1 MLQLVTIIL
10 SLLRMSVEPALH
22 FWSPG
27 TRLFE
32 QFPGHM
38 KELIVGELKVESFG
52 EDREK
57 RLAKTGGRMYLISVM
72 TELTVSHKT
81 ERTL

>member
-1 MLQLVTIIL
+1 MKKSIFHKWSFPLAKSITVSLCPQMEQFVLQLVTIIL

-38 KELIVGELKVESFG
+38 KELIVGELKVESF
-52 EDREK
+52 
-57 RLAKTGGRMYLISVM
+57 
-72 TELTVSHKT
+72 
-81 ERTL
+81 